1 MKKPLYT
8 KAKKTIY
15 REVLHSMKL
24 SFKKKKEEQDFSKL
38 TKIERICCQK
48 IPALQEM
55 LREALQ
61 REGKG
66 YLRNFYLY
74 KRNIIRKKYMKVKQ
88 KFYFYYP

>member
-1 MKKPLYT
+1 
-8 KAKKTIY
+8 
-15 REVLHSMKL
+15 
-24 SFKKKKEEQDFSKL
+24 
-38 TKIERICCQK
+38 
-48 IPALQEM
+48 M

-74 KRNIIRKKYMKVKQ
+74 KRNSIRKKYMKVKQ